1 MSRALRGNR
10 AYTTKESVMNV
21 TKKVFAVLFD
31 VYMMT
36 GVIIG
41 MLVGRFVF
49 GSAEEYVAGE

>member
-1 MSRALRGNR
+1 
-10 AYTTKESVMNV
+10 MNV

-41 MLVGRFVF
+41 MLVGHVVF
-49 GSAEEYVAGE
+49 GSAEEYLKGE